1 MSDTTFV
8 DYSST
13 SVVNAAWLNDINSVV
28 YHLLGQY
35 SGTPGT
41 GVAPTTRAQLLANLG
56 LSAPQSGTT
65 AQRPTTLTNP
75 AAYVGMQYLDFTL
88 GNGTTTAMPIWCSNI
103 TGTTVTWTNAAG
115 VAV

>member
-8 DYSST
+8 DYSSA

-28 YHLLGQY
+28 YRLLGQY

-56 LSAPQSGTT
+56 LTPQSGTT
-65 AQRPTTLTNP
+65 TQRPTTLTNP
-75 AAYVGMQYLDFTL
+75 AAYVDFTL

-115 VAV
+115 VSV